1 MFETKS
7 DEVWTEFHF
16 QVNDLLIEEKAARQ
30 VSDHIK
36 LGEICSRVVSIFLI
50 IFQLQLAFDN
60 KRLDYVRELFLMLV
74 KRRGQAKKPIV
85 DMVEMC
91 QGALF
96 EKLPNRDEKYSM
108 LRALREASE
117 GKMFLEREYANCTT
131 KLCEFLE

>member
-36 LGEICSRVVSIFLI
+36 LGEICSRV
-50 IFQLQLAFDN
+50 LQLAFDN